1 MLERLLGLLSRNK
14 EMIQVMLGGLLAT
27 LGGMIGLWFQAKNA
41 RRIRMD
47 EIIAE
52 KKIQANNE
60 AYIRIKTIEGMLI
73 QAELEDV
80 KKKLYEYDEWYFN
93 TRLFLPGKFPDK
105 WLSIKNNL
113 IKAIGL
119 KRNLPDSATELT
131 KLEAYLDKLKDEA
144 IDEIYK
150 EMKLSNIQIEDSKS
164 TKMRLV
170 K

>member
-1 MLERLLGLLSRNK
+1 MNIVLEFLQESK
-14 EMIQVMLGGLLAT
+14 EMIQVIIGGILAT
-27 LGGMIGLWFQAKNA
+27 FGGMIGIWFQAKNA
-41 RRIRMD
+41 RKIRMD

-60 AYIRIKTIEGMLI
+60 AYIRIKMIEAMLI
-73 QAELEDV
+73 QADLDDV
-80 KKKLYEYDEWYFN
+80 KSKFYEYDEWFFN

-119 KRNLPDSATELT
+119 KRSLPDSATELT
-131 KLEAYLDKLKDEA
+131 KLEDYLDKLKDEA

-150 EMKLSNIQIEDSKS
+150 EMELPDMQIEEAEKKK
-164 TKMRLV
+164 TRLV

>member
-1 MLERLLGLLSRNK
+1 
-14 EMIQVMLGGLLAT
+14 MIQVIIGGILAT
-27 LGGMIGLWFQAKNA
+27 LGGMVGIWFQAKTA

-52 KKIQANNE
+52 KKIQADNE
-60 AYIRIKTIEGMLI
+60 AYIRIKTIEAMLI
-73 QAELEDV
+73 QSDLEEV
-80 KKKLYEYDEWYFN
+80 KGKFYEYDEWFFN

-105 WLSIKNNL
+105 WLSIKSNL

-119 KRNLPDSATELT
+119 KRKLPNSTKELTELET
-131 KLEAYLDKLKDEA
+131 YLSELKDEA

-150 EMKLSNIQIEDSKS
+150 EMKLSDMQIEESKKEK
-164 TKMRLV
+164 TRLA

>member
-60 AYIRIKTIEGMLI
+60 AYIRIKTIEGMLT